1 MKIPFSKMQGAG
13 NDFVVLDETK
23 GLFHLS
29 KAQYQFLANRNFGVG
44 ADQILSIRPAPFNA
58 ESNIDFSYVIHNAN
72 GGEVEHCG
80 NGARCFVRFAIDKG
94 LTQKQSITVQ
104 TQNRVLT
111 LSALADG
118 TVEVDMGE
126 PLFGAEVV
134 RLNTG
139 QLIKQ
144 QYGLIDTWT
153 LTDPNTDKKSQL
165 ACASMGNPHAMQI
178 VEDINSPL
186 IDVLGPWVSTHALFE
201 QGVNASFMQIISS
214 SHIKL
219 RVCERGAGETL
230 ACGTGACAAVALG
243 IQMGLLS
250 QDTQVDMLGGQLRI
264 RWQGPGHSLF
274 LSGPATFVFDAEINI
289 PDNI

>member
-23 GLFHLS
+23 GLFNLS
-29 KAQYQFLANRNFGVG
+29 RAQYQFLANRNFGVG
-44 ADQILSIRPAPFNA
+44 ADQILSIRPAPLNA
-58 ESNIDFSYVIHNAN
+58 DSSIDFSYVIHNAN

-94 LTQKQSITVQ
+94 LTDKSSITVQ

-111 LSALADG
+111 LSALDDG

-126 PLFGAEVV
+126 PCFGADVV
-134 RLNTG
+134 HFQSA
-139 QLIKQ
+139 QLTQEHI
-144 QYGLIDTWT
+144 GNIDVWT
-153 LTDPNTDKKSQL
+153 LLDDKRHLQSKL

-178 VEDINSPL
+178 VDDINAPS
-186 IDVLGPWVSTHALFE
+186 IDVLGPWVSTHDLFK
-201 QGVNASFMQIISS
+201 QGVNASFMQIISR

-250 QDTQVDMLGGQLRI
+250 HDTRVDMLGGQLRI
-264 RWQGPGHSLF
+264 RWLGPGHSLL